1 MDLKYKNKIKICAD
15 STKNVIMNE
24 AQHREKKGE
33 MKMGFTIQDMML
45 ISQEQYHME
54 FIAGKNGWSNSISWV
69 HMVEDTVI
77 IQYFWGK
84 ELAVTTG
91 LGFDTTEKLH
101 TLIEA
106 LIRRHAAGLIINTG
120 SYIREIP
127 RHLMEYCDENDFPL
141 LTIPWEIHLTDVIK
155 DFSIR
160 IFMQGTAD
168 KEISGALIQA
178 VEKTANQEEY
188 RQKLLPYFDVD
199 GVFQVILITTDC
211 LDEMDTV
218 ERQKLSYRV
227 EVYLENITHNGN
239 FMYYDSNFMLV
250 VNAITEQ
257 EVDEIV
263 AGMTRRAKRRMPEL
277 PLYVGVGSRVND
289 ISNLHVGYSRAKAAV
304 QMAKKRKKDLYY
316 FDQMGLYRLLYMVDD
331 NCLLREMAEEP
342 LGPLLEYDRK
352 HHANYV
358 DTLELYLKHNG
369 SIQAISE
376 EMFTHRNTVIY
387 RMNKIKELLGTN
399 LEQTEERIP
408 YQIAYYIRAM

>member
-1 MDLKYKNKIKICAD
+1 
-15 STKNVIMNE
+15 
-24 AQHREKKGE
+24 
-33 MKMGFTIQDMML
+33 MGFTIQDMML
-45 ISQEQYHME
+45 ISQEQYKMQ
-54 FIAGKNGWSNSISWV
+54 FIAGSRGWSNSVSWV
-69 HMVEDTVI
+69 HMVEDTMI

-91 LGFDTTEKLH
+91 LGFDTTEKLQK
-101 TLIEA
+101 LIEH
-106 LIRRHAAGLIINTG
+106 LIQRHASGLVINTG
-120 SYIREIP
+120 NYIHEIP
-127 RHLMEYCDENDFPL
+127 QHLIDYCDENDFPL

-178 VEKTANQEEY
+178 IERPANQEEY

-199 GVFQVILITTDC
+199 GIFQVILITTDH

-227 EVYLENITHNGN
+227 QVYLENITHNGN

-250 VNAITEQ
+250 VNDITEQ
-257 EVDEIV
+257 QVDEIV
-263 AGMTRRAKRRMPEL
+263 TGMVRRAKRRMPDI
-277 PLYVGVGSRVND
+277 PFYVGVGSCMAD

-304 QMAKKRKKDLYY
+304 QTAKKRKKDLFY

-342 LGPLLEYDRK
+342 LRPLLEYDQK

-369 SIQAISE
+369 SIQAVSE

>member
-1 MDLKYKNKIKICAD
+1 
-15 STKNVIMNE
+15 
-24 AQHREKKGE
+24 
-33 MKMGFTIQDMML
+33 MGFTIQDMML
-45 ISQEQYHME
+45 ISQEQYKMQ
-54 FIAGKNGWSNSISWV
+54 FIAGKQGWSNSISWV

-91 LGFDTTEKLH
+91 LGFDTTEKLQK
-101 TLIEA
+101 LIED

-120 SYIREIP
+120 NYIFEIP
-127 RHLMEYCDENDFPL
+127 QHLIDYCDENDFPL
-141 LTIPWEIHLTDVIK
+141 LTIPWEIHLTDVMK

-178 VEKTANQEEY
+178 IEQPANQKEY
-188 RQKLLPYFDVD
+188 RQKLLPYFDED
-199 GVFQVILITTDC
+199 GTFQVVLITTDH

-227 EVYLENITHNGN
+227 QVYLEQITHNGN
-239 FMYYDSNFMLV
+239 FMYYDSDFMLV
-250 VNAITEQ
+250 VNDITG
-257 EVDEIV
+257 EVLDEIV
-263 AGMTRRAKRRMPEL
+263 TGMVRRAKRRMPEI
-277 PLYVGVGSRVND
+277 PLYVGVGSCIND
-289 ISNLHVGYSRAKAAV
+289 ISNLHTGYARAKAAV
-304 QMAKKRKKDLYY
+304 QMAKKRKRDLFY
-316 FDQMGLYRLLYMVDD
+316 FDRMGLYRLLYMVDD
-331 NCLLREMAEEP
+331 SRLLKEMAEEP
-342 LGPLLEYDRK
+342 LKPLLEYDRER
-352 HHANYV
+352 HANYV

-369 SIQAISE
+369 SIQAVSE

-399 LEQTEERIP
+399 LEETEERIP

>member
-1 MDLKYKNKIKICAD
+1 MAAGWKQDYDPRKGAD
-15 STKNVIMNE
+15 
-24 AQHREKKGE
+24 
-33 MKMGFTIQDMML
+33 KMGFTIQDMML
-45 ISQEQYHME
+45 ISQEQYRMR
-54 FIAGKNGWSNSISWV
+54 FIAGEQGWSNSISWV

-91 LGFDTTEKLH
+91 LGFDTTEKLQK
-101 TLIEA
+101 LIEE
-106 LIRRHAAGLIINTG
+106 LIRKHAAGLIINTG
-120 SYIREIP
+120 NYIFEIP
-127 RHLMEYCDENDFPL
+127 QHLIDYCNENDFPL

-178 VEKTANQEEY
+178 IEQPANQEEY
-188 RQKLLPYFDVD
+188 RQKLLPYFDED
-199 GVFQVILITTDC
+199 GTFQVVLITTDH

-227 EVYLENITHNGN
+227 QVYLEQITHNGN

-250 VNAITEQ
+250 VNDITR
-257 EVDEIV
+257 EVLDEIV
-263 AGMTRRAKRRMPEL
+263 TGMVRRAKRRMPEI
-277 PLYVGVGSRVND
+277 PLYVGVGSCMND
-289 ISNLHVGYSRAKAAV
+289 ISNLHTGYARAKAAV
-304 QMAKKRKKDLYY
+304 QMAKKRKQDLFY
-316 FDQMGLYRLLYMVDD
+316 FDRMGLYRLLYMVDD
-331 NCLLREMAEEP
+331 SRLLKEMAEEP
-342 LGPLLEYDRK
+342 LKPLLEYDRE

-369 SIQAISE
+369 SIQAVSE

-387 RMNKIKELLGTN
+387 RMNKIRELLGTN
-399 LEQTEERIP
+399 LEETEERIP

>member
-1 MDLKYKNKIKICAD
+1 
-15 STKNVIMNE
+15 
-24 AQHREKKGE
+24 
-33 MKMGFTIQDMML
+33 MGFTIQDMML
-45 ISQEQYHME
+45 ISQEQYKMQ
-54 FIAGKNGWSNSISWV
+54 FIAGKQGWSNSISWV

-91 LGFDTTEKLH
+91 LGFDTTEKLQK
-101 TLIEA
+101 LIED

-120 SYIREIP
+120 NYIFEIP
-127 RHLMEYCDENDFPL
+127 QHLIDYCDENDFPL
-141 LTIPWEIHLTDVIK
+141 LTIPWEIHLTDVMK

-178 VEKTANQEEY
+178 IEQPANQKEY
-188 RQKLLPYFDVD
+188 RQKLLPYFDED
-199 GVFQVILITTDC
+199 GTFQVVLITTDH

-227 EVYLENITHNGN
+227 QVYLEQITHNGN
-239 FMYYDSNFMLV
+239 FMYYDSDFMLV
-250 VNAITEQ
+250 VNDITG
-257 EVDEIV
+257 EVLDEIV
-263 AGMTRRAKRRMPEL
+263 TGMVRRAKRRMPEI
-277 PLYVGVGSRVND
+277 PLYVGVGSCIND
-289 ISNLHVGYSRAKAAV
+289 ISNLHTGYARAKAAA
-304 QMAKKRKKDLYY
+304 QMAKKRKRDLFY
-316 FDQMGLYRLLYMVDD
+316 FDRMGLYRLLYMVDD
-331 NCLLREMAEEP
+331 SRLLKEMAEEP
-342 LGPLLEYDRK
+342 LKPLLEYDRER
-352 HHANYV
+352 HANYV

-369 SIQAISE
+369 SIQAVSE

-399 LEQTEERIP
+399 LEETEERIP

>member
-1 MDLKYKNKIKICAD
+1 
-15 STKNVIMNE
+15 
-24 AQHREKKGE
+24 
-33 MKMGFTIQDMML
+33 MGFTIQDMML
-45 ISQEQYHME
+45 ISQERYKMQ
-54 FIAGKNGWSNSISWV
+54 FIAGSQGWSNSISWV
-69 HMVEDTVI
+69 HIVEDTVI

-91 LGFDTTEKLH
+91 LGFDTTEKLQK
-101 TLIEA
+101 LIED
-106 LIRRHAAGLIINTG
+106 LIQRHASGLIINTG
-120 SYIREIP
+120 NYIYDIP
-127 RHLMEYCDENDFPL
+127 QHLIDYCDENDFPL
-141 LTIPWEIHLTDVIK
+141 LTIPWEIHLPDVIK

-168 KEISGALIQA
+168 QEISGALVRAIEQP
-178 VEKTANQEEY
+178 ANQEEY

-199 GVFQVILITTDC
+199 GTFQVVLITTDH

-227 EVYLENITHNGN
+227 QVYLENITHNGN
-239 FMYYDSNFMLV
+239 FMYYDSNFMLM
-250 VNAITEQ
+250 VNDITQQ

-263 AGMTRRAKRRMPEL
+263 SGMVRRAKRRMPDTTF
-277 PLYVGVGSRVND
+277 YVGVGSRMDD
-289 ISNLHVGYSRAKAAV
+289 ISNLHVSYSRAKAAV
-304 QMAKKRKKDLYY
+304 QMAKKRKKDLFY
-316 FDQMGLYRLLYMVDD
+316 FDEMGLYRLLYMVDD
-331 NCLLREMAEEP
+331 DRLLGEMAEEP
-342 LGPLLEYDRK
+342 LRPLLEYDRK

-369 SIQAISE
+369 SIQAVSE

-399 LEQTEERIP
+399 LEQTEERLP

>member
-1 MDLKYKNKIKICAD
+1 MAAGRKQDYDPRKGAD
-15 STKNVIMNE
+15 
-24 AQHREKKGE
+24 
-33 MKMGFTIQDMML
+33 KMGFTIQDMML
-45 ISQEQYHME
+45 ISQEQYRMR
-54 FIAGKNGWSNSISWV
+54 FIAGEQGWSNSISWV

-91 LGFDTTEKLH
+91 LGFDTTEKLQK
-101 TLIEA
+101 LIEE
-106 LIRRHAAGLIINTG
+106 LIRKHAAGLIINTG
-120 SYIREIP
+120 NYIFEIP
-127 RHLMEYCDENDFPL
+127 QHLIDYCNENDFPL

-178 VEKTANQEEY
+178 IEQPANQEEY
-188 RQKLLPYFDVD
+188 RQKLLPYFDED
-199 GVFQVILITTDC
+199 GTFQVVLITTDH

-227 EVYLENITHNGN
+227 QVYLEQITHNGN

-250 VNAITEQ
+250 VNDITR
-257 EVDEIV
+257 EVLDEIV
-263 AGMTRRAKRRMPEL
+263 TGMVRRAKRRMPEI
-277 PLYVGVGSRVND
+277 PLYVGVGSCMND
-289 ISNLHVGYSRAKAAV
+289 ISNLHTGYARAKAAV
-304 QMAKKRKKDLYY
+304 QMAKKRKQDLFY
-316 FDQMGLYRLLYMVDD
+316 FDKMGLYRLLYMVDD
-331 NCLLREMAEEP
+331 SRLLKEMAEEP
-342 LGPLLEYDRK
+342 LKPLLEYDRE

-369 SIQAISE
+369 SIQTVSE

-387 RMNKIKELLGTN
+387 RMNKIRELLGTN
-399 LEQTEERIP
+399 LEETEERIP

>member
-1 MDLKYKNKIKICAD
+1 MAAGWKQDYNP
-15 STKNVIMNE
+15 
-24 AQHREKKGE
+24 RKGVD
-33 MKMGFTIQDMML
+33 KMGFTIQDMML
-45 ISQEQYHME
+45 ISQEQYRMQ
-54 FIAGKNGWSNSISWV
+54 FIAGKQGWSNSISWV

-91 LGFDTTEKLH
+91 LGFDTTEKLQK
-101 TLIEA
+101 LIEE
-106 LIRRHAAGLIINTG
+106 LIRKHAAGLIINTG
-120 SYIREIP
+120 NYIFEIP
-127 RHLMEYCDENDFPL
+127 RHLIDYCNENDFPL

-178 VEKTANQEEY
+178 IEQPANQEEY
-188 RQKLLPYFDVD
+188 RQKLLPYFDGD
-199 GVFQVILITTDC
+199 GTFQVVLITTDH

-227 EVYLENITHNGN
+227 QVYLEQITHNGN

-250 VNAITEQ
+250 VNDITG
-257 EVDEIV
+257 EVLDEIV
-263 AGMTRRAKRRMPEL
+263 TGMVRRAKRRMPEI
-277 PLYVGVGSRVND
+277 PLYVGVGSCIND
-289 ISNLHVGYSRAKAAV
+289 ISNLHTGYARAKAAV
-304 QMAKKRKKDLYY
+304 QMAKKRKQDLFY
-316 FDQMGLYRLLYMVDD
+316 FDRMGLYRLLYMVDD
-331 NCLLREMAEEP
+331 SRLLKEMAEEP
-342 LGPLLEYDRK
+342 LKPLLEYDRER
-352 HHANYV
+352 HANYV

-369 SIQAISE
+369 SIQAVSE

-387 RMNKIKELLGTN
+387 RMNKIRELLGTN
-399 LEQTEERIP
+399 LEETEERIP

>member
-1 MDLKYKNKIKICAD
+1 MAAGWKQDYNP
-15 STKNVIMNE
+15 
-24 AQHREKKGE
+24 RKGVD
-33 MKMGFTIQDMML
+33 KMGFTIQDMML
-45 ISQEQYHME
+45 ISQEQYRMR
-54 FIAGKNGWSNSISWV
+54 FIAGEQGWSNSISWV

-91 LGFDTTEKLH
+91 LGFDTTEKLQK
-101 TLIEA
+101 LIED
-106 LIRRHAAGLIINTG
+106 LIRKHAAGLIINTG
-120 SYIREIP
+120 NYIFEIP
-127 RHLMEYCDENDFPL
+127 RHLIDYCNENDFPL

-168 KEISGALIQA
+168 NEISGALIQA
-178 VEKTANQEEY
+178 IEQPANQEEY
-188 RQKLLPYFDVD
+188 RQKLLPYFDED
-199 GVFQVILITTDC
+199 GTFQVVLITTDH

-227 EVYLENITHNGN
+227 QVYLEQITHNGN

-250 VNAITEQ
+250 VNDITG
-257 EVDEIV
+257 EVLDEIV
-263 AGMTRRAKRRMPEL
+263 TGMVRRAKRRMPEI
-277 PLYVGVGSRVND
+277 PLYVGVGSCIND
-289 ISNLHVGYSRAKAAV
+289 ISNLHTGYARAKAAV
-304 QMAKKRKKDLYY
+304 QMAKKRKRDLFY
-316 FDQMGLYRLLYMVDD
+316 FDRMGLYRLLYMVDD
-331 NCLLREMAEEP
+331 SRLLKEMAEEP
-342 LGPLLEYDRK
+342 LKPLLEYDRER
-352 HHANYV
+352 HANYV

-369 SIQAISE
+369 SIQAVSE

-399 LEQTEERIP
+399 LEETEERIP